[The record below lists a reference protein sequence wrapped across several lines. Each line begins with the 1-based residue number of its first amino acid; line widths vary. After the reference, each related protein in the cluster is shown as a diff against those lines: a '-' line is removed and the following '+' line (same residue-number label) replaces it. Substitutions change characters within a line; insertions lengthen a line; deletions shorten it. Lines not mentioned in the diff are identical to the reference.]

1 MRSDPEGVVEAAIA
15 SFGLADFEATAAYL
29 SPDVKYAL
37 YVDKDVLPYAGEF
50 EGRDAVLDC
59 YKNIATQFVIVL
71 YRPRNL
77 IAVDEVVRGQVEF
90 VFRHKASG
98 ETIDGIMRLVAEVQ
112 SGLIVRMR
120 EYHDVER
127 IRAFMRLCQWGAAP
141 EARSPDGSNEP
152 VA

>member
-59 YKNIATQFVIVL
+59 YKNIATQFVVLL

-77 IAVDEVVRGQVEF
+77 SAVDEVVRGQVEF

-98 ETIDGIMRLVAEVQ
+98 ETIDGIMRFVAQVQ
-112 SGLIVRMR
+112 GGLIVRVR

-127 IRAFMRLCQWGAAP
+127 IRAFLRLCESIGAPAGRRP
-141 EARSPDGSNEP
+141 EGRD
-152 VA
+152 